1 MASKYSQI
9 PAGKIFEAKG
19 GKFRKLDEMYYEDL
33 QTGFQ
38 AVWNPMFDD
47 TIATAP
53 PAAPPPAGAVNTTDK
68 FLVDQQTRMMT
79 PNPNYRESLSEAE
92 KVFAEMWGTALF
104 DCGPEDYEYMAL
116 QSIKAVNLVGSILM
130 ILESVD
136 TSPVT
141 SDQIEGIL
149 NKWTTVCSTQP
160 RVPSQRRRHRQRR
173 SLSRRLLQRRSRSLR
188 RRERS
193 NGTQGNPQLLEGR
206 TQEVRD

>member
-149 NKWTTVCSTQP
+149 NKWADRLFYTTESPKPKKKAPAKKKPVKKAP
-160 RVPSQRRRHRQRR
+160 PKKKPVAKKK
-173 SLSRRLLQRRSRSLR
+173 
-188 RRERS
+188 
-193 NGTQGNPQLLEGR
+193 GKK
-206 TQEVRD
+206 